1 MTMQV
6 WKKSATR
13 PSGALADQEVVQRVR
28 AGDKALFEILMRRHN
43 QTLYRAV
50 RSYLKDGSDVQDAMQ
65 EAYLKA
71 YAKLDQFKGEAA
83 FSTWLVRIGV
93 NEALQHL
100 RRERQM
106 QRHTDPEVRAERLNQ
121 LPDGGMNPEQKA
133 MQEQN
138 HRLLEAAIDK
148 LPEAYRSVYMLREV
162 EGMDVAGVAQSL
174 GLSEGNVKVRLHQAK
189 AMLKETLMSVETAT
203 PAFEFGN
210 KHCDRLVAWV
220 MARI

>member
-1 MTMQV
+1 MQV
-6 WKKSATR
+6 LGKTAA
-13 PSGALADQEVVQRVR
+13 PLNGALTDLEVVHRVKD
-28 AGDKALFEILMRRHN
+28 GDKALFEILMRRHN

-50 RSYLKDGSDVQDAMQ
+50 RSYLKDGSDVEDAMQ

-100 RRERQM
+100 RRERHM
-106 QRHTDPEVRAERLNQ
+106 QRLADADVHAERLDQ
-121 LPDGGMNPEQKA
+121 LPDGGMNPEQRS

-162 EGMDVAGVAQSL
+162 EDMGVADVAESL
-174 GLSEGNVKVRLHQAK
+174 GLSEGNVKVRLHRAK
-189 AMLKETLMSVETAT
+189 AMLKESLMSVETAT